1 MLSKQTS
8 SGAFHAQKV
17 ENIGNKKMGDGK
29 KALALAFSNYDLP
42 TQFLGKGLEKQLANK
57 YGITHFLSLRGYTG
71 IHVFKLTPWPNPKVF
86 YPLHCFQQKECNG

>member
-29 KALALAFSNYDLP
+29 KAFSYYDLP

-57 YGITHFLSLRGYTG
+57 YGITHFVSLCGYTS
-71 IHVFKLTPWPNPKVF
+71 IHVF
-86 YPLHCFQQKECNG
+86 

>member
-29 KALALAFSNYDLP
+29 KALALAFSYYDLPTHRLDLP

-57 YGITHFLSLRGYTG
+57 
-71 IHVFKLTPWPNPKVF
+71 
-86 YPLHCFQQKECNG
+86 

>member
-17 ENIGNKKMGDGK
+17 KNIGNKKMGDGK
-29 KALALAFSNYDLP
+29 KALAFAFSYYDLP

-57 YGITHFLSLRGYTG
+57 YGITHF
-71 IHVFKLTPWPNPKVF
+71 FKSSWLYRHTCIQINPLT
-86 YPLHCFQQKECNG
+86 

>member
-17 ENIGNKKMGDGK
+17 ENIGNKN
-29 KALALAFSNYDLP
+29 ALALAFSYYDLP

-71 IHVFKLTPWPNPKVF
+71 IHVFKLTP
-86 YPLHCFQQKECNG
+86 

>member
-29 KALALAFSNYDLP
+29 KAFSYYDLP

-71 IHVFKLTPWPNPKVF
+71 IHVFKLTP
-86 YPLHCFQQKECNG
+86 

>member
-29 KALALAFSNYDLP
+29 KALALAFSYYDLP

-57 YGITHFLSLRGYTG
+57 YGIQ
-71 IHVFKLTPWPNPKVF
+71 INPLTLKKVF